1 LEWGDQGVVHIYA
14 DETGN
19 RQPAKTRGGE
29 KGAPRDPGLLLL
41 ADPTRTHITSHQNT
55 FTIKNM
61 AAQKKK
67 EMRSSFFFFFFISDK
82 KRRIA
87 SGDPIASSSSS

>member
-1 LEWGDQGVVHIYA
+1 MNAKEEEEINKKKKETFVGVGGDQGVVHIYA

-41 ADPTRTHITSHQNT
+41 ADPTRTHITSHQ
-55 FTIKNM
+55 IPS
-61 AAQKKK
+61 
-67 EMRSSFFFFFFISDK
+67 R
-82 KRRIA
+82 
-87 SGDPIASSSSS
+87 